1 MDSFYRKP
9 ECRRIMSMHSFG
21 EHKAVVETYRDLET
35 AGDSCSEEVQKTV
48 ALSRSKLNTA
58 DDLVRRAFRQIDRG
72 ELLEAKANLNQA
84 LRIYPRY
91 YWVSKLLRDLD
102 RSIQLRAERLQ
113 REAQYLEVQG
123 DLSEALTRIKQANEL
138 LGGNE
143 ELKGEARRLELAL
156 QARSVR
162 EGARQELARARQYLD
177 QGRFLDAEKVLQE
190 GKARSVMP
198 GMVSRFTNEIR
209 AKRQL
214 RGREA
219 YRDARASEVAGD
231 LDQAYYHIGVAL
243 GHGPLE
249 DPLRSDVVEFAR
261 LLGMKYYSQGK
272 LTQALSVW
280 SLALKN
286 DAGNEKLTEYVD
298 EVRARL
304 ENLKKIQEQ
313 EGNGPTKQP

>member
-1 MDSFYRKP
+1 MRQDRKRNPDGRLIWLIPAALILSGCASFMDSFYRKP

-143 ELKGEARRLELAL
+143 ELKGEVRRLELAL

-177 QGRFLDAEKVLQE
+177 QGRFLDA
-190 GKARSVMP
+190 A
-198 GMVSRFTNEIR
+198 IR
-209 AKRQL
+209 
-214 RGREA
+214 G
-219 YRDARASEVAGD
+219 G
-231 LDQAYYHIGVAL
+231 
-243 GHGPLE
+243 
-249 DPLRSDVVEFAR
+249 
-261 LLGMKYYSQGK
+261 
-272 LTQALSVW
+272 
-280 SLALKN
+280 
-286 DAGNEKLTEYVD
+286 
-298 EVRARL
+298 
-304 ENLKKIQEQ
+304 
-313 EGNGPTKQP
+313 